1 MVTLPQAEEVDIALL
16 LEGTYPYV
24 SGGVSSWVHQIIH
37 AFPEYRFG
45 LVFIGGQPEE
55 YDGMRY
61 ELPPQVVHLECH
73 FVHANHG
80 HPAIESIEDDRK
92 LFQFIEDVHDGM
104 RAPETCPEGMALTQK
119 MMTMLTENPQRLQE
133 QFLYSE
139 TAWTYLCDAY
149 RTHCTDPSFV
159 DYFWTVRKMHEPIW
173 MLGKIAA
180 SLIPAKIYHTV
191 STGYAGFLG
200 ALLQQR
206 TGHPLILSE
215 HGIYTKERRIDLFQM
230 SSFADNRTSL
240 EKRSE
245 HLGYFQQLWI
255 RFFEAL
261 GTFCYDAANPII
273 SLYEV
278 NRQRQIADGAD
289 DTRTLTIP
297 NGIQIERF
305 RTLRAHRPIHPPP
318 ILCLIGRVVPIKD
331 VKTFIR
337 AMRTVVNRLPS
348 AEGWIAGPEDED
360 KEYVQ
365 DCRNL
370 TESLGLSKHVKF
382 LGFQRVDDI
391 LPKIGL
397 LILSS
402 ISEALPLVVLEGFA
416 AGVPAVTTDVGACR
430 QLIEGEGITEDL
442 AGSAGAVVNM
452 ANPTALAEA
461 ALNLLANEQR
471 WHAAQQA
478 GIERVET
485 FYTQQQMIDQ
495 YQSIYTKAFDAWQ
508 ALDLSSVKS

>member
-1 MVTLPQAEEVDIALL
+1 VTLPRAEEVDIALL

-24 SGGVSSWVHQIIH
+24 SGGVSSWVHQIIQ
-37 AFPEYRFG
+37 AFADYRFG

-55 YDGMRY
+55 YDEMRY

-80 HPAIESIEDDRK
+80 QPAIESIEGDPK
-92 LFQFIEDVHDGM
+92 LIQFIEELHNGL
-104 RAPETCPEGMALTQK
+104 RAPETCPEGMQLTQH
-119 MMTMLTENPQRLQE
+119 MMTLLTEDPHRLQE

-139 TAWTYLCDAY
+139 TAWTYLCDVY
-149 RTHCTDPSFV
+149 RKHCTDPSFV
-159 DYFWTVRKMHEPIW
+159 DYFWTVRKMHEPLW
-173 MLGKIAA
+173 MLGKVAA
-180 SLIPAKIYHTV
+180 NLIPAKIYHTV

-206 TGHPLILSE
+206 TGRPLILSE

-230 SSFADNRTSL
+230 SSFKDNRTQL

-255 RFFEAL
+255 RFFEVL
-261 GTFCYDAANPII
+261 GRLCYDAADPII

-278 NRQRQIADGAD
+278 NRQRQIHDGAEES
-289 DTRTLTIP
+289 RTLTIP
-297 NGIQIERF
+297 NGIHIERF
-305 RTLRAHRPIHPPP
+305 QALRSRRPPHPPP
-318 ILCLIGRVVPIKD
+318 VLCLIGRVVPIKD

-337 AMRTVVNRLPS
+337 AMRTVVNRMPS

-360 KEYVQ
+360 QEYVQ

-370 TESLGLSKHVKF
+370 TESLGLSNHVKF
-382 LGFQRVDDI
+382 LGFQKVDEI
-391 LPKIGL
+391 LPRIGL

-416 AGVPAVTTDVGACR
+416 AGIPAVTTDVGACR
-430 QLIEGEGITEDL
+430 QLIEGEGLADDV
-442 AGSAGAVVNM
+442 AGSAGAVVSM

-461 ALNLLANEQR
+461 ALNLLSNEQR
-471 WHAAQQA
+471 WQASQRA

-485 FYTQQQMIDQ
+485 FYTQQQMIEQ
-495 YQSIYTKAFDAWQ
+495 YQSIYTKAFDSWQ
-508 ALDLSSVKS
+508 VSALNSEKS